1 MRMLWPDPGAD
12 VEPAEVYAADER
24 PLPGVRPWV
33 LTNMIATVDGA
44 AADPTGRSGGLGG
57 QADKQVFAAI
67 RAVADVIVAG
77 SATVIAEDYGP
88 VRLTPELREARRQ
101 RGQAEVPRLA
111 VVTASLRIDPDRRL
125 FRDSDGERPI
135 VLTTASADPG
145 RRRALSA
152 VAEVLEVG
160 DDLVDWARA
169 LTALRD
175 RAGARVVL
183 SEGGP
188 STNGQ
193 LVAADVV
200 DEVCLTMAPAL
211 IGGPAP
217 RITGGGPGSRL
228 RPLRTARI
236 LTEDGYLFLRYVRA
250 RTAGA
255 ADGAGRS

>member
-1 MRMLWPDPGAD
+1 MRMLWPEHGAD
-12 VEPAEVYAADER
+12 VEPTEAYAADER
-24 PLPGVRPWV
+24 PVPAGRPWV
-33 LTNMIATVDGA
+33 LTNMIASVDGS

-57 QADKQVFAAI
+57 SADKRVFAAI

-111 VVTASLRIDPDRRL
+111 VVTASLRIDPGRRL
-125 FRDSDGERPI
+125 FQESSGERPI
-135 VLTTASADPG
+135 VLTTASADPE

-152 VAEVLEVG
+152 VAEVVEVG
-160 DDLVDWARA
+160 DDRVDWARA
-169 LTALRD
+169 LAALPD
-175 RAGARVVL
+175 LAGARVVL

-193 LVAADVV
+193 LVAADVL

-211 IGGPAP
+211 VGGPAP
-217 RITGGGPGSRL
+217 RITAGGPGSDL
-228 RPLRTARI
+228 RPLLLARI
-236 LTEDGYLFLRYVRA
+236 LTEDGYLFLRYVRD
-250 RTAGA
+250 RTGA
-255 ADGAGRS
+255 ADSAGTS

>member
-152 VAEVLEVG
+152 VG

-175 RAGARVVL
+175 RGGARVVL